1 MINNVRNVYL
11 QIIFTKCF
19 FVVGTLAGIIWGF
32 PGPVVRRSSCRQ
44 ITRKS
49 QRAKTGRAFAARKSQ
64 KREGPDSNVVVT
76 DQPIMVVTDRSG
88 LGPRGMF
95 MGPSLF

>member
-1 MINNVRNVYL
+1 MGFSGPCSSQVFLQANNPQV
-11 QIIFTKCF
+11 
-19 FVVGTLAGIIWGF
+19 
-32 PGPVVRRSSCRQ
+32 
-44 ITRKS
+44 KS
-49 QRAKTGRAFAARKSQ
+49 QRAKTGRAFAARKSK